1 MLKRF
6 LKRKSGEDIVV
17 DIVVY
22 VITFIYALVALVP
35 FLNVIAKAFSAEWA
49 LVSGSVTIYP
59 VDFQVDTLK
68 YVLSSS
74 MFLRSF
80 VNSVFVTIVGTV
92 LTMAVTALAAYPLS
106 KPSLPMRKPLL
117 VIFVFTMLFSGGMIP
132 TYLLMKNMHLTN
144 TLLVLFLPGAVNVY
158 NMLLIKNYFES
169 IPESLE
175 ESARIDGA
183 NNFVVLVR
191 IVFPV
196 SLPVFATVALFS
208 AVGLWNDYLSPAIY
222 NTQTAVKTLPLYLR
236 DIMTNVADDPT
247 LAMSSDD
254 MMANLVPDGVR
265 AATIVASTLP
275 ILVVYPFVQK
285 YFIKGVMIGSVKG

>member
-1 MLKRF
+1 MRRF
-6 LKRKSGEDIVV
+6 LKRKSVEDVVV

-22 VITFIYALVALVP
+22 VLTFVYALIALIP

-49 LVSGSVTIYP
+49 LVSGSVTIFP
-59 VDFQVDTLK
+59 IDFQVDTMK

-74 MFLRSF
+74 MFFHSF
-80 VNSVFVTIVGTV
+80 INSVIVTVVGT
-92 LTMAVTALAAYPLS
+92 LLSLIVTGLAAYPLS

-117 VIFVFTMLFSGGMIP
+117 VLFVFTMMFSGGMIP
-132 TYLLMKNMHLTN
+132 TYLLMKDFHLIN
-144 TLLVLFLPGAVNVY
+144 TLFVLFLPGAINVY

-191 IVFPV
+191 ILLPV
-196 SLPVFATVALFS
+196 ALPVFATVALFS
-208 AVGLWNDYLSPAIY
+208 AVGFWNDYLSPAIY
-222 NTQTAVKTLPLYLR
+222 NTQTAVKTLPLYLK
-236 DIMTNVADDPT
+236 DVLANIADDPT
-247 LAMSSDD
+247 LASSSDD

-265 AATIVASTLP
+265 AATILASTLP
-275 ILVVYPFVQK
+275 ILLVYPFLQK